1 MIVGYSILFI
11 LYHKTFNQ
19 LFFLGRNTC
28 WTSIQITFE
37 SLNDP
42 SAGEVR
48 SYLISLKDQTVR
60 IRAANKSLH
69 FERDELIYTELSR
82 KYTLDEIEAMGNA
95 TSLKVIGHVMDSN
108 QYFSDSIFVK

>member
-1 MIVGYSILFI
+1 M
-11 LYHKTFNQ
+11 
-19 LFFLGRNTC
+19 FFLYCNTRR
-28 WTSIQITFE
+28 TGIQIAFQ
-37 SLNDP
+37 SLYDP